1 MKKLTAMQRLF
12 VAEYLVDLNATQAA
26 IRAGYS
32 KKSAYRIGADL
43 LHKTSVAEA
52 IAAAMKERE
61 KRTNITQ
68 DRVLNEI
75 AKVAFGDMRN
85 VMSWGPEGVRLKDSK
100 GISADAAAF
109 VSEVS
114 ETVTENGGTVRLKV
128 NDKLKALELLGRHL
142 GVFKDNRDA
151 DKSVSVNVVIE
162 GEAAQRKAVR
172 AMMRG
177 ELEALRKERGDG

>member
-68 DRVLNEI
+68 ARVLSS
-75 AKVAFGDMRN
+75 RR
-85 VMSWGPEGVRLKDSK
+85 WL
-100 GISADAAAF
+100 SA
-109 VSEVS
+109 
-114 ETVTENGGTVRLKV
+114 
-128 NDKLKALELLGRHL
+128 
-142 GVFKDNRDA
+142 
-151 DKSVSVNVVIE
+151 IC
-162 GEAAQRKAVR
+162 
-172 AMMRG
+172 AM
-177 ELEALRKERGDG
+177 